1 MGTIYVFSMALH
13 VVGAFLNIRLLV
25 SCLKFDERSNLQ
37 LSDRAGM
44 ILQAILQLTLLGL
57 NADDS
62 MNLFYTKQPQLGW
75 CNVSGVLVISVG
87 FVFFYNMVA
96 IIAVEYPS
104 VFCLKQDLSPRTA
117 MFGTLTA
124 SISTI
129 AVLFWSGFFNL
140 ENMCE
145 SRLPSAIVCSL
156 LFLLTIPIVWR
167 ICRAGQQTT
176 ASSRKKDDQ
185 PSYQLL
191 DLLSAD
197 KTRVIVSTSFLALV
211 FLTLSLQAIGY
222 TFNFQDEQFE
232 SFFYGEKLLYLFT
245 MCFGLGIALPII
257 CMKVIEFSVYEDN
270 IDGYDLQR
278 V

>member
-1 MGTIYVFSMALH
+1 MGTIYVFSIALH
-13 VVGAFLNIRLLV
+13 VVGAFFNIRLLV

-37 LSDRAGM
+37 LSGRAGM

-62 MNLFYTKQPQLGW
+62 MNLFSKQQQLGW
-75 CNVSGVLVISVG
+75 CNMNGVLIISVG

-96 IIAVEYPS
+96 IIAIEYPS
-104 VFCLKQDLSPRTA
+104 VFCLKQELSPRTA

-129 AVLFWSGFFNL
+129 GVLFWSGFFRL

-145 SRLPSAIVCSL
+145 SRVPSAIVCSL
-156 LFLLTIPIVWR
+156 LFLITIPIVWR
-167 ICRAGQQTT
+167 ICRAKEPTT
-176 ASSRKKDDQ
+176 SSSKKVDE
-185 PSYQLL
+185 PSYRLL

-197 KTRVIVSTSFLALV
+197 KTSTIVSTSFLALV

-222 TFNFQDEQFE
+222 TFNFQEEQFE

-257 CMKVIEFSVYEDN
+257 SMKVIEFSVCEEN
-270 IDGYDLQR
+270 IDGYILQR

>member
-1 MGTIYVFSMALH
+1 MALH
-13 VVGAFLNIRLLV
+13 VVGAVLNIRLLV
-25 SCLKFDERSNLQ
+25 SSLKFDERSNLQ
-37 LSDRAGM
+37 LNGRAGM

-62 MNLFYTKQPQLGW
+62 MNLFTKQQQLGW
-75 CNVSGVLVISVG
+75 CNMNGVLIISVG

-145 SRLPSAIVCSL
+145 SQLPSAIVCSL

-167 ICRAGQQTT
+167 ICRTEEQKTT

-197 KTRVIVSTSFLALV
+197 KTSVIVSTGFLALV

-222 TFNFQDEQFE
+222 TFNPQDEQFE
-232 SFFYGEKLLYLFT
+232 SFFYGEKLLYIFT

-257 CMKVIEFSVYEDN
+257 SMKVIEFSVYEDN
-270 IDGYDLQR
+270 IDGYNLQR